1 MDRNYPDP
9 GMQSLLQAARRYS
22 ESTASEPDTSV
33 PSTSSRHN
41 NRWAAHST
49 PGWDQS
55 EQHDQCVTKV

>member
-1 MDRNYPDP
+1 MTRDKEMDRNYPDP

-41 NRWAAHST
+41 NRWAAHLT
-49 PGWDQS
+49 RLEP
-55 EQHDQCVTKV
+55 V